1 MADERI
7 ASVHPGM
14 YLNELMEEL
23 LLSQERLARDLGVTE
38 SHISGIMDG
47 TQPITAELS
56 LPLGRFFGQS
66 PRYWLNLQSRYD
78 MDVAEDTIGAR
89 VISEVQPYKAVA

>member
-7 ASVHPGM
+7 APVHPGI

-23 LLSQERLARDLGVTE
+23 LLSEERLAGDLGVTE
-38 SHISGIMDG
+38 SHITDIIDG
-47 TQPITAELS
+47 SQPITAELS
-56 LPLGRFFGQS
+56 LRLGRFFGQS
-66 PRYWLNLQSRYD
+66 PRYWLNLQGRYD

-89 VISEVQPYKAVA
+89 VISEVRPYKAVA